1 MPVTAVVGAQWGD
14 EGKGRTVDYLAQNA
28 DMVIRFQGGDNA
40 GHTVVNDTGVWKLHL
55 VPSGIFNP
63 RTICLIGA
71 GTVVN
76 LDTLEKELAPLE
88 GAGIDTGRL
97 VIDKRAHLILPLHRL
112 LDGAEEGA
120 RKAGWEVGTTRRGI
134 GPVYADKAARHGIR
148 VGDLLHPDRLRARL
162 EMLVPR
168 KNRDLV
174 FFGLPETDVKEL
186 MDTCMGWQA
195 KMGHRIVDTV
205 PLVRDAVRRDKNVLL
220 EGQLGVMRDLDWG
233 IYPYSTSS
241 SPTAGGACIGAGIP
255 PSAITDVL
263 GVVKAFSTS
272 VGGGPFP
279 TEVKGALADRL
290 RTAGPAIGH
299 EFGATT
305 GRPRR
310 CGWFDGVAVG
320 YASWLNGFTGISV
333 TKLDVLDE
341 FESLQICTTYR
352 VRHSDGSEQI
362 LDYVPDTATQ
372 ETVEPVY
379 ETWPGWQSP
388 TNNCRTWHDLPAN
401 ARRYLNRIEE
411 LAGAPIWFVSVG
423 PEREQMV
430 VVREQ

>member
-1 MPVTAVVGAQWGD
+1 MTVTAVVGAQWGD
-14 EGKGRTVDYLAQNA
+14 EGKGRTVDYLAQDA
-28 DMVIRFQGGDNA
+28 DLVIRFQGGDNA
-40 GHTVVNDTGVWKLHL
+40 GHTVVNDSGEWKLHI

-63 RTICLIGA
+63 RAVCLVGT

-76 LDTLEKELAPLE
+76 FDTMQEELAPLE
-88 GAGIDTGRL
+88 AAGIDTGNL
-97 VIDKRAHLILPLHRL
+97 VVDVRAHLILPLHRQ

-120 RKAGWEVGTTRRGI
+120 RKAGWAVGTTKRGI
-134 GPVYADKAARHGIR
+134 GPTYADKAARQGIR
-148 VGDLLHPDRLRARL
+148 VGDLLYPDRLRVRL

-168 KNRDLV
+168 KNRDLS
-174 FFGLPETDVKEL
+174 FFGLPETSVDEL
-186 MDTCMGWQA
+186 MDVCMGWRDQ
-195 KMGHRIVDTV
+195 MGQRIVDAV
-205 PLVRDAVRRDKNVLL
+205 PLVRDAIRQDKKVLL

-241 SPTAGGACIGAGIP
+241 SPTAGGACVGAGLP

-279 TEVKGALADRL
+279 TELEGALADRL
-290 RTAGPAIGH
+290 RTAGPEIGH

-310 CGWFDGVAVG
+310 CGWFDGIAVG

-341 FESLQICTTYR
+341 FESLQICSGYR
-352 VRHSDGSEQI
+352 LQREDGSQEI

-372 ETVEPVY
+372 ERVEPIY
-379 ETWPGWQSP
+379 ETLPGWMSP
-388 TNNCRTWHDLPAN
+388 TKDCRTWDDLPAN
-401 ARRYLNRIEE
+401 AQRYLKRIEE

-423 PEREQMV
+423 PRREQMV
-430 VVREQ
+430 VVRE

>member
-1 MPVTAVVGAQWGD
+1 MPVTAIVGAQWGD
-14 EGKGRTVDYLAQNA
+14 EGKGRTVDYLAQDA
-28 DMVIRFQGGDNA
+28 DLVIRFQGGDNA
-40 GHTVVNDTGVWKLHL
+40 GHTVVNETGVWKLHM

-63 RTICLIGA
+63 QATCLVGA
-71 GTVVN
+71 GAVVN
-76 LDTLEKELAPLE
+76 VDTMLEELAPLE
-88 GAGIDTGRL
+88 AAGIDTSRL
-97 VIDKRAHLILPLHRL
+97 VIDVRAHLILPIHRQ

-120 RKAGWEVGTTRRGI
+120 RKAGWAVGTTRRGI
-134 GPVYADKAARHGIR
+134 GPTYADKAARQGIR
-148 VGDLLHPDRLRARL
+148 VGDLLWPERLRVRL
-162 EMLVPR
+162 NMLVPR
-168 KNRDLV
+168 KNRDLA
-174 FFGLPETDVKEL
+174 FFGLPETSVDEL
-186 MDTCMGWQA
+186 MDVCVGWR
-195 KMGHRIVDTV
+195 KKIGHRIVDAV
-205 PLVRDAVRRDKNVLL
+205 PLVRDAVRADKKVLL

-279 TEVKGALADRL
+279 TELEGALADRL
-290 RTAGPAIGH
+290 RTAGPEIGH

-341 FESLQICTTYR
+341 FESLQLCSGYR
-352 VRHSDGSEQI
+352 VRRDDGSTQI
-362 LDYVPDTATQ
+362 IDYAPDTAMQ
-372 ETVEPVY
+372 EEVEPIY
-379 ETWPGWQSP
+379 EIFPGWSSP
-388 TNNCRTWHDLPAN
+388 TTGCRAWDDLPTN
-401 ARRYLNRIEE
+401 AQRYLKRIEE
-411 LAGAPIWFVSVG
+411 LAGAPIWYVSVG

-430 VVREQ
+430 VVKE